1 MTVVLQ
7 KNTDIDINNKIV
19 TVRDWAQS
27 ALTAE
32 ELENFYEAEK
42 RNLAL
47 NKHYIDTGLMQ
58 QESITETVYVPAIGA
73 NITIPIGQKTTLA
86 PGVTILDIPIDP
98 EFGAW
103 HARYTS
109 DPNVNYNP
117 TVQL

>member
-1 MTVVLQ
+1 MSVELQ
-7 KNTDIDINNKIV
+7 KNIDTGINNKTV
-19 TVRDWAQS
+19 TIREWAES
-27 ALTAE
+27 SLTAE
-32 ELENFYEAEK
+32 ELVDFYEAEK

-47 NKHYIDTGLMQ
+47 TKHYIDSGLMQ
-58 QESITETVYVPAIGA
+58 EELITETIYVPAIGTS
-73 NITIPIGQKTTLA
+73 ITVPVGQKIILA

-109 DPNVNYNP
+109 DPNINYNP

>member
-1 MTVVLQ
+1 MTVELQ
-7 KNTDIDINNKIV
+7 KNIDTDINNRIV
-19 TVRDWAQS
+19 TIREWAQTV
-27 ALTAE
+27 LTGE

-47 NKHYIDTGLMQ
+47 TKHYIDIGLMQ
-58 QESITETVYVPAIGA
+58 QESLTETVYVPSIDKS
-73 NITIPIGQKTTLA
+73 ITVSIGQKTILA

-109 DPNVNYNP
+109 DPNINYNP

>member
-1 MTVVLQ
+1 MSVELQ
-7 KNTDIDINNKIV
+7 KNIDTGINNKIV
-19 TVRDWAQS
+19 TIREWAES
-27 ALTAE
+27 SLTAE
-32 ELENFYEAEK
+32 ELVDFYEAEK

-47 NKHYIDTGLMQ
+47 TKHYIDSGLMQ
-58 QESITETVYVPAIGA
+58 EELITETIYVPAIGTS
-73 NITIPIGQKTTLA
+73 ITVPVGQKIILA

-109 DPNVNYNP
+109 DPNINYNP

>member
-1 MTVVLQ
+1 MSVELQ
-7 KNTDIDINNKIV
+7 KNIDTGINNKTV
-19 TVRDWAQS
+19 TIREWAES
-27 ALTAE
+27 SLTAE
-32 ELENFYEAEK
+32 ELVDFYEAEK

-47 NKHYIDTGLMQ
+47 TKHYIDSGLMQ
-58 QESITETVYVPAIGA
+58 EELITEIIYVPALGTS
-73 NITIPIGQKTTLA
+73 ITVPVGQKIILA

-109 DPNVNYNP
+109 DPNINYNP

>member
-1 MTVVLQ
+1 MSVELQ
-7 KNTDIDINNKIV
+7 KNIDTGINNKTV
-19 TVRDWAQS
+19 TIREWAES
-27 ALTAE
+27 VLTTE

-47 NKHYIDTGLMQ
+47 TKHYINTGLMQ

-73 NITIPIGQKTTLA
+73 SITVPVGQKTTLA

-109 DPNVNYNP
+109 DPNINYNP

>member
-1 MTVVLQ
+1 MTVELQ
-7 KNTDIDINNKIV
+7 KNVDTSINNRAV
-19 TVRDWAQS
+19 TIREWAES
-27 ALTAE
+27 SLTAE
-32 ELENFYEAEK
+32 ELADFYEAEK
-42 RNLAL
+42 RNSAL
-47 NKHYIDTGLMQ
+47 TKHYIDSGLYQ

-73 NITIPIGQKTTLA
+73 SITVPIGQKTILA

-98 EFGAW
+98 EFSVW